1 MVFNLFIKFIS
12 GGIKMK
18 ASNFGKVIVG
28 VAIVAIVGF
37 AATSYAGWGRGGGRA
52 GGYCG
57 GQGSGFGPGVG
68 MGPRG
73 YGAAGNQGSLSD
85 EQIDK
90 LNKERQAFFEETRT
104 VRDSLYQKQLELRSE
119 LAKKDPDVQ
128 KATGLQGE
136 ISNLQ
141 SQLAQKRIE
150 QQIKM
155 KKDFPE
161 LADRGYRSGGTG
173 YGRRGMGP
181 GYGPQGMMGPGYGPR
196 GKGPGYG
203 RGGAGW
209 N

>member
-1 MVFNLFIKFIS
+1 MRSNKFS
-12 GGIKMK
+12 T
-18 ASNFGKVIVG
+18 VIIT
-28 VAIVAIVGF
+28 VAILAIVGF
-37 AATSYAGWGRGGGRA
+37 AATSFAGWGRGGGRA
-52 GGYCG
+52 DGSCW
-57 GQGSGFGPGVG
+57 GQGSGFGPGAG

-73 YGAAGNQGSLSD
+73 YGAPSNQGSLSE

-90 LNKERQAFFEETRT
+90 LNKERQAFIEETRT
-104 VRDSLYQKQLELRSE
+104 VTDGLYQKQLELRSE
-119 LAKKDPDVQ
+119 LAKTDPDVQ
-128 KATGLQGE
+128 KATALQGE

-155 KKDFPE
+155 KKEFPE
-161 LADRGYRSGGTG
+161 LADRGYRSGGPG

-181 GYGPQGMMGPGYGPR
+181 GYGSQGMMGPGYGHR
-196 GKGPGYG
+196 GMGPGYG